1 LDAYK
6 VNILCNGGKLGVH
19 AKCGFKLV
27 NLNVNYN
34 FALAKMKVNL
44 IVLASELKSFSFLVL
59 MYLKVSQGEPKPQG
73 VRQPLSCIL
82 GSFNNI
88 LEVLINEL
96 LNALPPYKKV
106 DPKIEVVVGSI
117 SLSNASYWL
126 NQKELE
132 KFKKN

>member
-1 LDAYK
+1 
-6 VNILCNGGKLGVH
+6 
-19 AKCGFKLV
+19 V

-73 VRQPLSCIL
+73 VRQPFSCIL